1 LAPTNPLLI
10 GKWRAESSDRSSRER
25 YGDTTLEFRPDG
37 KLVYTE
43 NVGNEKEV
51 SLLTYRVEDRFIVT
65 DQPSAPRED
74 RTAFELT
81 NDGKLVLDYGGFRS
95 CYVRG

>member
-1 LAPTNPLLI
+1 LAPTSPLLV
-10 GKWRAESSDRSSRER
+10 GKWKAESSDRSSRER

-37 KLVYTE
+37 QLVYTE
-43 NVGNEKEV
+43 RVGKDKEV
-51 SLLTYRVEDRFIVT
+51 SLLTYRIEDSFIIT

>member
-1 LAPTNPLLI
+1 MATPSPLLI
-10 GKWRAESSDRSSRER
+10 GKWRAESSDRGSRER

-43 NVGNEKEV
+43 NIDNEKEI
-51 SLLTYRVEDRFIVT
+51 SLLTYRVEDGFIVT
-65 DQPSAPRED
+65 DQPSAPRQE

-81 NDGKLVLDYGGFRS
+81 SEGKLILDYGGFIS
-95 CYVRG
+95 CYVRA